1 MVLVAARQPWHPKKG
16 RPYFPLS
23 HLQGQQVKQL
33 MDLVSWVRDGK
44 YGCGH
49 AARLTREHQEGRGP
63 THGPECERGRR
74 NSGSLDSAPVH

>member
-1 MVLVAARQPWHPKKG
+1 
-16 RPYFPLS
+16 
-23 HLQGQQVKQL
+23 